1 MSNDLREGRLLEPI
15 RVLIADDHALLRQGL
30 CRILDMEED
39 IEVIAQAADGEEA
52 VALAQAVHP
61 DVVLMDIN
69 MPGVNGLEAT
79 RLIKEASPEIKV
91 IALTIHDDDEYVFKV
106 IEAGAGGYVLKD
118 VDPSNLA
125 DAIRTVQKG
134 HAYLRSPLLEKVLE
148 EFTRL
153 SRAQGEVAAVK
164 EWQGSTTYGSGSLGA
179 NQRYET
185 KEKSLLTRLTIR
197 EREILECIVGGQSNK
212 EIADT
217 LDISEKTVKNHV
229 SNILRKLELAD
240 RTRAAVYALKRG
252 VRGRLVEG

>member
-1 MSNDLREGRLLEPI
+1 
-15 RVLIADDHALLRQGL
+15 
-30 CRILDMEED
+30 MEED

-69 MPGVNGLEAT
+69 MPGINGLEAT
-79 RLIKEASPEIKV
+79 RLIKEVSPEIKV

-125 DAIRTVQKG
+125 DAIRTVHKG

-148 EFTRL
+148 EFSRL
-153 SRAQGEVAAVK
+153 SRAQDEVAAVK
-164 EWQGSTTYGSGSLGA
+164 EPYNTYA
-179 NQRYET
+179 NTSPSHQKHT
-185 KEKSLLTRLTIR
+185 AQEKGLLERLTVR
-197 EREILECIVGGQSNK
+197 ERQILECIVGGQSNK

-217 LDISEKTVKNHV
+217 LRISEKTVKNHV

-240 RTRAAVYALKRG
+240 RTQAAVYALKRG
-252 VRGRLVEG
+252 VRGKVLEDR